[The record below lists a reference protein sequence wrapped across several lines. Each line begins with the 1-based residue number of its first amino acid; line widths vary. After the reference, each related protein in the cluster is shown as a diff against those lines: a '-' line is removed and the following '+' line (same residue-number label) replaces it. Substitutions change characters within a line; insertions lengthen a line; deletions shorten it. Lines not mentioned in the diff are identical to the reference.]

1 MPLLI
6 DEFTPQHVEDIFFH
20 KDIYTRLKKMSRDGS
35 IPHIV
40 FHGAPGSG
48 KRTMMSLF
56 LKMIYGDTVSKLYS
70 TSYNIA
76 GSGKKTKKEFVQN
89 SSRHIIINPTGTNFD
104 KYLVHE
110 IVKRY
115 ASTNTYEL
123 TVNPYSKFKTIQISN
138 LDNLSHSA
146 QTALRRMIETN
157 ANVCR
162 FIMWCDNLG
171 NIIGPLKSRCVCIRV
186 PRPTEIELFRYLTY
200 IAGKKSSDVSISTV
214 KKIVKY
220 SDCDIKRALWCMH
233 HAMLGFDHKTNY
245 DKVIEKMT
253 LNIKLADLQNI
264 ENIRDDFFHVWI
276 TNFTGVRIVKDILCK
291 ILAMTDINDETKTNI
306 IIKTAEIEYNILRS
320 RRVIIHFDHFVVSMM
335 KFFDQSNRSMIDKNK
350 TINTKVIK
358 NTKS

>member
-6 DEFTPQHVEDIFFH
+6 DEFTPQCVEDIFFH
-20 KDIYTRLKKMSRDGS
+20 KDIFTRLKKMSCDES
-35 IPHIV
+35 IPHII

-48 KRTMMSLF
+48 KRTMMALF
-56 LKMIYGDTVSKLYS
+56 LQMIYGDTVTKLYS
-70 TSYNIA
+70 TAYNIP

-123 TVNPYSKFKTIQISN
+123 TVNPYRRFKTIQISN

-146 QTALRRMIETN
+146 QTALRRMIEVN
-157 ANVCR
+157 ARVCR

-186 PRPTEIELFRYLTY
+186 PRPTETEMFRYLTY
-200 IAGKKSSDVSISTV
+200 IAGKKISDISPYAVS
-214 KKIVKY
+214 KIVKY
-220 SDCDIKRALWCMH
+220 SQCDIKRALWCLQ

-245 DKVIEKMT
+245 DNVIDKMT
-253 LNIKLADLQNI
+253 NNIKVADLKNI
-264 ENIRDDFFHVWI
+264 ESIRDDFFHVWI
-276 TNFTGVRIVKDILCK
+276 TNFTGVRIVKDILCR
-291 ILAMTDINDETKTNI
+291 ILEMTDIDDETKINV
-306 IIKTAEIEYNILRS
+306 IIKTAEIEHNILRS
-320 RRVIIHFDHFVVSMM
+320 RRVIIHFDHFVISMM
-335 KFFDQSNRSMIDKNK
+335 RFFAKAKLAKIIDVKNGVK
-350 TINTKVIK
+350 
-358 NTKS
+358 